1 MSAKVFLDTNI
12 FLYEI
17 DSGAPNAKRRIA
29 RDLIREALSQRRS
42 AISYQV
48 IQEFL
53 NVVTGKFSSSI
64 AVSDAHQ
71 YVDTVFQPLIVV
83 HSSVELFSEALGI
96 RTRHQLSWY
105 DSLIVAAA
113 SEANCSILYT
123 EDLQHGA
130 KINGVRIENPFRPKT
145 TH

>member
-1 MSAKVFLDTNI
+1 MSAKAFLDTNI

-17 DSGAPNAKRRIA
+17 DSKAPNAQRQIA
-29 RDLIREALSQRRS
+29 RDLVREALSQRRS

-53 NVVTGKFSSSI
+53 NVVAGKFSSSI
-64 AVSDAHQ
+64 TVSDAHQ

-96 RTRHQLSWY
+96 HTRYQLSWY
-105 DSLIVAAA
+105 DSLI
-113 SEANCSILYT
+113 
-123 EDLQHGA
+123 
-130 KINGVRIENPFRPKT
+130 
-145 TH
+145 

>member
-17 DSGAPNAKRRIA
+17 DSKAPNAKRQVA
-29 RDLIREALSQRRS
+29 RVLIREALSQRRS
-42 AISYQV
+42 VISYQV

-64 AVSDAHQ
+64 TVSDAHQ
-71 YVDTVFQPLIVV
+71 YVDAVFQPLIVV
-83 HSSVELFSEALGI
+83 HSSVELFGAALGI
-96 RTRHQLSWY
+96 HTRHQLSWY
-105 DSLIVAAA
+105 DSLILAAA
-113 SEANCSILYT
+113 SEAKCSILYT

-130 KINGVRIENPFRPKT
+130 NLNGVRIENPFRAKT
-145 TH
+145 TR